1 MCVQEVTIPCVC
13 IKSSDLDTFTADSL
27 VSLKFSPEVSS
38 PTTTTTSRGRSGG
51 GGGGSGSGGG
61 VPAPSITPMRGW
73 HMKQAEGEDGKAL
86 SYEEQVAAQAKAAR
100 TKRKGR
106 RRRRGAPA
114 PEPEPEPEPE
124 ELEYMGEID

>member
-1 MCVQEVTIPCVC
+1 MTIPCVC

-27 VSLKFSPEVSS
+27 VSLKFSPEVPS
-38 PTTTTTSRGRSGG
+38 PTTTTTTTSRG

-73 HMKQAEGEDGKAL
+73 HMKRAEGEDGKAL

-124 ELEYMGEID
+124 ELEHLGEID